1 MVKQNNDKELQELII
16 ARLEVLPGDVRISI
30 GSLGNFSRDE
40 LITHVKKDD
49 KVGNVGYEIP
59 VTSFFYKYEEPRKIE
74 EIEKDIK
81 ATESEVQ
88 KLLKELGV

>member
-49 KVGNVGYEIP
+49 KVG
-59 VTSFFYKYEEPRKIE
+59 KKIV
-74 EIEKDIK
+74 EIEL
-81 ATESEVQ
+81 EYL
-88 KLLKELGV
+88 KLLKEGIFYEKALTGYQTTA